1 MAEQGTVHTIT
12 VTINGE
18 RYERTVLARQLLVH
32 FIRDTLAL
40 KGTHIGCDTGNCG
53 ACTIIVNGKTLKS
66 CMMLAAQADGAEI
79 ETVEGLASNGE
90 LNDLQAAF
98 NQHHGLQCG
107 YCTPGLLMSATHLL
121 RQNPH
126 PSEEEIRRGVRGNIC
141 RCTGYVNVVKA
152 IEEASLAV
160 EKLRSK
166 GDAVG
171 LGLAGS
177 REGARGAP
185 ALGEVESEPL
195 PGIVDTV

>member
-1 MAEQGTVHTIT
+1 MADHGTAHAIT

-53 ACTIIVNGKTLKS
+53 ACTIIFNGQTIKS

-90 LNDLQAAF
+90 LNDLQEAF
-98 NQHHGLQCG
+98 HKHHGLQCG

-121 RQNPH
+121 RQNPN
-126 PSEEEIRRGVRGNIC
+126 PSEDEIRRGVRGNIC

-152 IEEASLAV
+152 IEEAS
-160 EKLRSK
+160 R
-166 GDAVG
+166 
-171 LGLAGS
+171 
-177 REGARGAP
+177 
-185 ALGEVESEPL
+185 
-195 PGIVDTV
+195 

>member
-1 MAEQGTVHTIT
+1 MAEQATVHAIT

-53 ACTIIVNGKTLKS
+53 ACTIIVDGKTVKS
-66 CMMLAAQADGAEI
+66 CMTLAAQADGAEI
-79 ETVEGLASNGE
+79 ETVEGLSPNGE
-90 LNDLQAAF
+90 LNDLQRAF
-98 NQHHGLQCG
+98 NEHHGLQCG

-121 RQNPH
+121 RQNPN

-152 IEEASLAV
+152 IQEAS
-160 EKLRSK
+160 R
-166 GDAVG
+166 
-171 LGLAGS
+171 
-177 REGARGAP
+177 
-185 ALGEVESEPL
+185 
-195 PGIVDTV
+195 

>member
-1 MAEQGTVHTIT
+1 MADQGTAHAIA

-32 FIRDTLAL
+32 FIRDTLGL

-53 ACTIIVNGKTLKS
+53 ACTIILNGKTIKS

-79 ETVEGLASNGE
+79 ETVEGLSSDGE
-90 LNDLQAAF
+90 LNDLQEAF
-98 NQHHGLQCG
+98 HKHHGLQCG

-121 RQNPH
+121 RQNPN

-152 IEEASLAV
+152 IEEAS
-160 EKLRSK
+160 R
-166 GDAVG
+166 
-171 LGLAGS
+171 
-177 REGARGAP
+177 
-185 ALGEVESEPL
+185 
-195 PGIVDTV
+195 